1 MSHPELEIHK
11 TASLLANS
19 SLRDEVVDAGRGRGR
34 GQWQGRTESMLGRG
48 WEWQVPEKAKSPWW
62 CRMVARGDQ
71 PLTLLSLMCLSLILS
86 FSDLQDPV
94 ECLAGHPDGSP
105 FSSSNSIPVV
115 PQATILS
122 QVSSAFSFR
131 EPLNHPPLTQSP
143 PTQVIHLPSP
153 QPSAPLASSS
163 AMDTPPSSG
172 TISSPTP
179 QTDLSQ
185 TLPPVKSSLSSPTA
199 SAPVDV
205 ITATSPPDKTGQYDG
220 ARLLLFVTIWLP
232 QMQELAC
239 LVKIPVIR
247 PG

>member
-1 MSHPELEIHK
+1 
-11 TASLLANS
+11 
-19 SLRDEVVDAGRGRGR
+19 
-34 GQWQGRTESMLGRG
+34 
-48 WEWQVPEKAKSPWW
+48 
-62 CRMVARGDQ
+62 MVAREDQ

-94 ECLAGHPDGSP
+94 ECLAGHADGSP

-122 QVSSAFSFR
+122 QVSSAFSFP
-131 EPLNHPPLTQSP
+131 EPLNHPPITQSP
-143 PTQVIHLPSP
+143 PSPTQVIHLPSP

-163 AMDTPPSSG
+163 AIDTPPSSG
-172 TISSPTP
+172 TISSPKP
-179 QTDLSQ
+179 QTDLSH

-199 SAPVDV
+199 STPVDV
-205 ITATSPPDKTGQYDG
+205 ITATSPPDKTGKYDG

-232 QMQELAC
+232 ETQELAC